1 MIERDKIRIA
11 VYRAIDEAKE
21 LSVDS
26 EAVGTTDSTVLLG
39 PEAVLDSM
47 GFVNFV
53 VALEEEINRLTDRPL
68 DLFEKINAAEVNGYP
83 ISTIEQLIDLLSQ
96 VTQP

>member
-11 VYRAIDEAKE
+11 VYRAIDEARE
-21 LSVDS
+21 LSVGG

-39 PEAVLDSM
+39 PEAVLDSR